1 MGIATSIATDI
12 DFADVQA
19 NILRGYGAQNARHF
33 LLAGSSVSGTA
44 QFIGA
49 LLSGPGPRISTAEA
63 WEHKPP
69 YVLNIGF
76 TAPGLAALGL
86 PPALMRC
93 FPEAFVAGAAARA
106 GSLGDTG
113 DAAPSRWAY
122 GGADAEHLVLSL
134 YTAAE
139 HETTLFTVSRQ
150 LRGLMAQ
157 HGLVELGAFDAE
169 SFPHG
174 AVHFGYRDGIAQPRI
189 EGVPRKRSDA
199 LPDMQPPAP
208 PGEFLLGKG
217 YVNQFAGNWRGDL
230 PPDLAD
236 NASYGVLRMI
246 RQEVASFEALLK
258 RVAER
263 YSVDPE
269 WVAAKLMGRW
279 RNGVPLT
286 LAPGSPGGP
295 MPPEMPEAR
304 LNAFDYA
311 PTPEHPVYLD
321 DREGRRCPI
330 GSHIRR
336 LNPRSALVMGKPH
349 TRRLIRRA
357 MPYGPKWEPGQ
368 SDDGIER
375 GLLGYF
381 VCGDVAAQFEFLLQT
396 WAQRDFATHGLRGTT
411 EPILGTQP
419 PQGGRFV
426 IRTDNS
432 LDPIVIDDLPQLTV
446 TRGCLYCFLPG
457 IGGLKRLAA
466 LA

>member
-1 MGIATSIATDI
+1 MQI
-12 DFADVQA
+12 DFDDIQA
-19 NILRGYGAQNARHF
+19 NIVRGVNADHARHF
-33 LLAGSSVSGTA
+33 MLAGSSASGLA

-49 LLSGPGPRISTAEA
+49 LLDGPGPRISTAAPWQRRPE
-63 WEHKPP
+63 
-69 YVLNIGF
+69 YVLTLGL

-86 PPALMRC
+86 PPALLQS
-93 FPEAFVAGAAARA
+93 FPDAFAAGAAARA
-106 GSLGDTG
+106 AGLGDSG
-113 DAAPSRWAY
+113 DAAPSQWAY
-122 GGADAEHLVLSL
+122 GGAGAEHLVLSL
-134 YTAAE
+134 YTDEAHRA
-139 HETTLFTVSRQ
+139 TCFTLTQQ

-157 HGLVELGAFDAE
+157 HGVAELGAFDAE

-189 EGVPRKRSDA
+189 QGVPRKDSDA
-199 LPDMQPPAP
+199 LPEMQPAAP

-217 YVNQFAGNWRGDL
+217 YVNQFAGNWLGDI
-230 PPDLAD
+230 PPELGD

-246 RQEVASFEALLK
+246 RQEVASFETLLQ
-258 RVAER
+258 RVAAR
-263 YSVDPE
+263 YAVDPE

-286 LAPGSPGGP
+286 LAPTAT
-295 MPPEMPEAR
+295 MPPEMPAGR

-311 PTPEHPVYLD
+311 PTPEHPAYLD
-321 DREGRRCPI
+321 DAQGLRCPI

-336 LNPRSALVMGKPH
+336 LNPRSALTMGKPH

-357 MPYGPKWEPGQ
+357 MPYGPMWQPGQ
-368 SDDGIER
+368 ADDGIER
-375 GLLGYF
+375 GLIGYF

-426 IRTDNS
+426 IRTDNA
-432 LDPIVIDDLPQLTV
+432 LDPIVIDSLPQLTF

-457 IGGLKRLAA
+457 IGGLRRLAA